1 MTNELPGLRRL
12 LQTCTRLQFT
22 LKTTPP
28 ATRPPAAGTLFDG
41 QPFDPLLAA
50 FFQQFGE
57 ACLATDRAG
66 VIIGRIDD
74 SGNELSAENQ
84 RWRSVFQDKLAL
96 QVLVFGGEPGMT
108 YRYATLPTLADENMC
123 QPVVRVDTYE
133 APFALPI
140 ASDIDRFFELYS
152 RYLEQLAA
160 TPGYKEDVVLTF
172 PWDVPHLLARD
183 RRLVELIRSGA
194 FEPLLSP
201 AARADESVQQWL
213 RQILN
218 AARQGLATH

>member
-12 LQTCTRLQFT
+12 LQTCTRLQFA

-28 ATRPPAAGTLFDG
+28 ATRPPAAGALFDG
-41 QPFDPLLAA
+41 QPLDPLLAA

-57 ACLATDRAG
+57 AWFATDRAG

-74 SGNELSAENQ
+74 SGNELDSENQ
-84 RWRSVFQDKLAL
+84 RWRSVFQDKLVL
-96 QVLVFGGEPGMT
+96 QVLVFGGEPGMA
-108 YRYATLPTLADENMC
+108 YRYATLPELADENMY

-140 ASDIDRFFELYS
+140 ASNVDKFFELYS

-160 TPGYKEDVVLTF
+160 TPGYKENVVLTF

-183 RRLVELIRSGA
+183 KRLVELMQDGA

-201 AARADESVQQWL
+201 SARADESVQEWL
-213 RQILN
+213 RQILD
-218 AARQGLATH
+218 AAG